1 MDKYSKVE
9 NEEERTPVWL
19 ISLFVLAVLGVLGVF
34 AVLFVCFF
42 GTSSL

>member
-9 NEEERTPVWL
+9 NEEEHTPVWL

>member
-1 MDKYSKVE
+1 MDKYSKIE

-19 ISLFVLAVLGVLGVF
+19 ISLIVLAVLGVF

>member
-19 ISLFVLAVLGVLGVF
+19 ITFIVLAVLGVLGVF
-34 AVLFVCFF
+34 TVLFVCFF
-42 GTSSL
+42 GTSSV